1 MKKSL
6 KNIILSMVLMI
17 GLVGCPSVSPV
28 YRTPTVEN
36 VKMTEVGARI
46 ATRAE
51 NIEKQSKVTE
61 QIAKVGAKETAE
73 PTSKDKF
80 VTIATIQ
87 KDSIQPDAEEIQD
100 LGQLIIDK
108 NKGEIKIS
116 FTYKLLGWLIL
127 FLTIGGVL
135 SYFGVMPFVRK
146 ALTAVLSPAT
156 RALEEIGEHVM
167 SNNKVVNDVADTV
180 AKQAFYS
187 PIENSKFP
195 RGIRERMVNR
205 EEIPNPV
212 ATIES
217 VVVKEKV

>member
-1 MKKSL
+1 MKTLKLILVSL
-6 KNIILSMVLMI
+6 MLFFFTS
-17 GLVGCPSVSPV
+17 CTTF
-28 YRTPTVEN
+28 YRKPTVEN
-36 VKMTEVGARI
+36 VKMTEVGSRI
-46 ATRAE
+46 ASKAE
-51 NIEKQSKVTE
+51 NIEKKSKVTE
-61 QIAKVGAKETAE
+61 QFAKVGAKETSEAN
-73 PTSKDKF
+73 SKDKF

-87 KDSIQPDAEEIQD
+87 KDSIQPDAEEIQE

-127 FLTIGGVL
+127 FLTIGGIL

-167 SNNKVVNDVADTV
+167 TSNKMVNDVADTV
-180 AKQAFYS
+180 AKQALYS

-205 EEIPNPV
+205 EEVPNPA

-217 VVVKEKV
+217 VVKKETT